1 MYIPPQDNPTP
12 SELLAKPALFE
23 LGTVVATGGF
33 LHFFEDKAAAELT
46 GGALALIYTRGD
58 WGLLCD
64 EDKALNDAALDP
76 ATPGRILAKY
86 EVQNKDMEKES
97 VYIVTE
103 WDRSSTTIMLTSE
116 Y

>member
-33 LHFFEDKAAAELT
+33 LHFFGDKAAAEVT
-46 GGALALIYTRGD
+46 GSALALNYTRGN
-58 WGLLCD
+58 WGVLCD

-76 ATPGRILAKY
+76 AAPGRILAKY

-97 VYIVTE
+97 VYVVTE